1 LVKIRLR
8 RHGARNAPAYRV
20 VVTDARS
27 PRDGRFLETVGHYN
41 PRQEP
46 PELHINEERAL
57 HWLGQGARPTEAARA
72 LLKRVGVLE
81 TFERQRDELRAQRK
95 ETAADGGAE
104 G

>member
-1 LVKIRLR
+1 MVKIRLR

-20 VVTDARS
+20 VVADAQS

-41 PRQEP
+41 PRREP
-46 PELHINEERAL
+46 PELQIDEERAL
-57 HWLGQGARPTEAARA
+57 YWLKQGAQPTEAARA

-95 ETAADGGAE
+95 KAVADSGAE